1 MIINN
6 EENIN
11 EQNKRKM
18 KVKVL
23 YPITEEDSAIEIIE
37 VRKEYIQIIK
47 KAAKSIKNLKLD
59 QKYFLISKKKLKE
72 VVKDIYAI
80 KTGNYEIVDNFKE

>member
-1 MIINN
+1 
-6 EENIN
+6 
-11 EQNKRKM
+11 M
-18 KVKVL
+18 KVKFL

-47 KAAKSIKNLKLD
+47 KAVKSIKNLKLD

>member
-1 MIINN
+1 MIIDN

-23 YPITEEDSAIEIIE
+23 YTITEEDSAIEIIE

-47 KAAKSIKNLKLD
+47 KAVKSIKNLKLD
-59 QKYFLISKKKLKE
+59 
-72 VVKDIYAI
+72 
-80 KTGNYEIVDNFKE
+80 

>member
-1 MIINN
+1 
-6 EENIN
+6 
-11 EQNKRKM
+11 M

-23 YPITEEDSAIEIIE
+23 YTITEEDSAIEIIE

-47 KAAKSIKNLKLD
+47 KAVKSIKNLKLD
-59 QKYFLISKKKLKE
+59 QKYFFISKKKLKE